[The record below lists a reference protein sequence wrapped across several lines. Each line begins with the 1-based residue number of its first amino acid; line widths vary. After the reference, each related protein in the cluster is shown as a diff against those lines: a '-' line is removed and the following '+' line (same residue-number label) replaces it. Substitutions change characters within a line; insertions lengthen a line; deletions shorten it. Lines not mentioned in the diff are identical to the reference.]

1 TGIVGAKLQ
10 VEEMNLDHFNM
21 CVAEKYF
28 DDICY
33 PPETAQ

>member
-1 TGIVGAKLQ
+1 
-10 VEEMNLDHFNM
+10 NLDHFNM

-28 DDICY
+28 DDIWY

>member
-1 TGIVGAKLQ
+1 
-10 VEEMNLDHFNM
+10 EEMNLDHFNM

-28 DDICY
+28 DDIWY

>member
-1 TGIVGAKLQ
+1 
-10 VEEMNLDHFNM
+10 HFNM

-28 DDICY
+28 DDIWY

>member
-1 TGIVGAKLQ
+1 
-10 VEEMNLDHFNM
+10 MNLDHFNM

-28 DDICY
+28 DDIWY

>member
-1 TGIVGAKLQ
+1 
-10 VEEMNLDHFNM
+10 LDHFNM

-28 DDICY
+28 DDIWY